1 MRHQRSP
8 WRAHPRQRRLRQL
21 RRIRSGDPAPA
32 GSGTARRS
40 RRRQARADPARITRL
55 QAFESLA
62 EHARPSPV
70 HRALRERREGRRVRG
85 LEGVFPAGA
94 RGGRRLHLIGPEA
107 QSSGFTFGG
116 RHDAPRLHLRNARL
130 ESTCSKE
137 DWQMTTDEGLA
148 LQPPIAHLS
157 GRRLIDLSDGR
168 ATLAIPASHRF
179 RGPKGRIDSGML
191 AFLAD
196 MAHFYAVLST
206 LPAGAACTTAELS
219 ITFLGQP
226 PDAEGELRAS
236 SEVVYADERNALAVA
251 FVRDDQGRQVAYS
264 SSRYF
269 IFPAGSF
276 RPRRGADASATGM
289 LSSLPDPVSRTCES
303 AFSPLDELALKRVS
317 GLEILKAELAGDRVS
332 PPIDRITGI
341 RLAHAD
347 DGHVVF
353 ALPAHQWLRQEN
365 GTVFG
370 GAIALLAK
378 SATAGAVQAAAGAG
392 TGFRAL
398 DLKVNFLRP
407 VDADGTELRA
417 EGKVRHLGRRLVI
430 ADTTVTHGG
439 RTVASATGTTAL
451 TAPPSH
457 ERSLQ

>member
-1 MRHQRSP
+1 
-8 WRAHPRQRRLRQL
+8 
-21 RRIRSGDPAPA
+21 
-32 GSGTARRS
+32 
-40 RRRQARADPARITRL
+40 
-55 QAFESLA
+55 
-62 EHARPSPV
+62 
-70 HRALRERREGRRVRG
+70 
-85 LEGVFPAGA
+85 
-94 RGGRRLHLIGPEA
+94 
-107 QSSGFTFGG
+107 
-116 RHDAPRLHLRNARL
+116 
-130 ESTCSKE
+130 
-137 DWQMTTDEGLA
+137 MTTVESRA
-148 LQPPIAHLS
+148 QQPPIAHLS

-168 ATLAIPASHRF
+168 ATLAIPASPYF

-226 PDAEGELRAS
+226 PDAGGELRAS
-236 SEVVYADERNALAVA
+236 SEVVYADERNALALA
-251 FVRDDQGRQVAYS
+251 FVRDAQGRPVAHS
-264 SSRYF
+264 TSRYF
-269 IFPAGSF
+269 VFPAGTYT
-276 RPRRGADASATGM
+276 PRRGADASATGV
-289 LSSLPDPVSRTCES
+289 LSSLPSPVSRTCES
-303 AFSPLDELALKRVS
+303 AFSPLDEHTLQRVS

-341 RLAHAD
+341 RLAHAG

-417 EGKVRHLGRRLVI
+417 EGKLRHRGRRLVI

-439 RTVASATGTTAL
+439 RTVATATGTTAL
-451 TAPPSH
+451 TPLPSH
-457 ERSLQ
+457 DRRQQSRPNRAAAALSKRSLQ